1 MSGIEGSLEQVKA
14 LHRGRVK
21 VWHDDACQPGGAVQG
36 PVGAVQG
43 TRHAALLPAVVVSV
57 RSARITHNKT
67 CDWEREGKRT
77 ISRNQDDGKNTS
89 F

>member
-1 MSGIEGSLEQVKA
+1 
-14 LHRGRVK
+14 
-21 VWHDDACQPGGAVQG
+21 
-36 PVGAVQG
+36 VGAVQG